1 MRVNFDDGATA
12 APSSVVATPLTQ
24 TIGHATTT
32 GKVTATAVVPDPGV
46 NNASLK
52 YQWYQAPS
60 ASTTIGSTLLAG
72 ETSSTLTPATN
83 SEGTFYYYVVVSN
96 SKAPTGVTSNNVTV
110 IVGATSAPSG
120 VSVTPSTP
128 QEVDQGH
135 APTPLSAT
143 VANTGGAAPSSI
155 TYQWYSRT
163 TDSNVI
169 SGATQIPGANTPAFL
184 PQFDTP
190 GVLYYFCVATN
201 SVGSTAS
208 NTVKVEI
215 KRVGFE
221 PPVIG
226 TNITM
231 DGIEWIPIRQVT
243 EGGKTYTL
251 IVSRQT
257 LFNSQYKSTANFM
270 AWENPAMVDGSLTT
284 ARTNTN
290 NWYAALDPT
299 GEIRSRA
306 MVPTNVRSEAAYA
319 TTSNPAQGYS
329 APTAAKPTS
338 TADVAFA
345 LSFSEAN
352 DFMTATQRT
361 STAKAP
367 ATYVH
372 WWLRSPANSAAYAR
386 LVTGS
391 NGLFDFGSVASALA
405 VRPALWIE

>member
-1 MRVNFDDGATA
+1 M
-12 APSSVVATPLTQ
+12 
-24 TIGHATTT
+24 TIGDPAT
-32 GKVTATAVVPDPGV
+32 
-46 NNASLK
+46 NNATLK
-52 YQWYQAPS
+52 YQWYKAIS
-60 ASTTIGSTLLAG
+60 GATTVGSTLLEG
-72 ETSSTLTPATN
+72 ETASTLSPDTSA
-83 SEGTFYYYVVVSN
+83 EGTFYYYVVASN
-96 SKAPTGVTSNNVTV
+96 SKAPAGIASNIVAVT
-110 IVGATSAPSG
+110 VGATSAPSG

-135 APTPLSAT
+135 APTPLSAS

-169 SGATQIPGANTPAFL
+169 SGATQIPGANTSAFL
-184 PQFDTP
+184 PQFETP

-215 KRVGFE
+215 KGKFT
-221 PPVIG
+221 PPEMGKNIILDDIG
-226 TNITM
+226 
-231 DGIEWIPIRQVT
+231 WIPIRQVT

-251 IVSRQT
+251 IVSVQT
-257 LFNSQYKSTANFM
+257 LFDSVYKSTANFA
-270 AWENPAMVDGSLTT
+270 AWETSTMLTPTT

-306 MVPTNVRSEAAYA
+306 VVPTNVRSEQTHNVA
-319 TTSNPAQGYS
+319 NQEFGYS
-329 APTAAKPTS
+329 APTAVKPAG
-338 TADVAFA
+338 TADVAFI

-352 DFMTATQRT
+352 NFMTAAQRK

-367 ATYVH
+367 ATEVH
-372 WWLRSPANSAAYAR
+372 WLLRSPGDYAMYTQC
-386 LVTGS
+386 VFVS
-391 NGLFDFGSVASALA
+391 NGIIAKGISATA
-405 VRPALWIE
+405 AGAIRPALWIE